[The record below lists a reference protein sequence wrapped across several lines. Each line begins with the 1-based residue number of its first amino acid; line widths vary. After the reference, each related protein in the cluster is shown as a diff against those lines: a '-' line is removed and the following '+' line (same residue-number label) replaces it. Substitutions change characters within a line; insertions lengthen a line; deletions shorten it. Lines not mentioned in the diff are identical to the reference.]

1 MTPATTESKA
11 DLQSGFASALES
23 LRKYTLIAIVAWT
36 LMIAGIF
43 TWTIFDQRN
52 REFATALGVAR
63 AYFQKDQS
71 VRQWGAT
78 QGGVY
83 VKISEH
89 TQPNPHLKNLPHRDV
104 TTDAGQKLTLMNPA
118 YMIRQINERF
128 SRMHNDYIH
137 ITSL

>member
-1 MTPATTESKA
+1 MNPTTTDPRT
-11 DLQSGFASALES
+11 DLHSGFTAALES
-23 LRKYTLIAIVAWT
+23 LRKYTIIAIVAWT
-36 LMIAGIF
+36 VLIAIAI
-43 TWTIFDQRN
+43 TWTIYDQRN
-52 REFATALGVAR
+52 REFDTALGVAR

-104 TTDAGQKLTLMNPA
+104 TTDAGQKLT
-118 YMIRQINERF
+118 
-128 SRMHNDYIH
+128 
-137 ITSL
+137 